1 MKEEIVKNKKLKKPK
16 QQQQPKRSTLTVLT
30 PELLE
35 PPNSILPSK
44 CKLSVS
50 AFIRE
55 KKLQITRELQRR
67 YYRAK
72 KLGIPVENCPLPDP
86 IWRRYQNG
94 GIRVHDFD
102 LNGCENDEMLF
113 DLVKEIVE
121 DVESAEI
128 GPDSGIPVNS
138 EIILPRSFLLDS
150 IHYAASIHCLHLQI
164 KAASKP
170 TNRLECPSPAERSKS
185 LEGFSDRYKST
196 LKTLV
201 KRTRRIWEGGVDN
214 KRAKVKDNDNDKNLK
229 IILKDTEIDLN
240 LDADTDLDTDYSEID
255 QVTDLECEFNES
267 VDSETIKSGHSET
280 ALNNSKASK
289 STLNF
294 DAILSRLLDTPE
306 ALSPVA
312 AYENYANV
320 NEYGADG
327 LWTFDSSAL
336 LAFGI
341 LAEEFIGRM
350 IDAHLED

>member
-1 MKEEIVKNKKLKKPK
+1 MEEKVVINKISKK
-16 QQQQPKRSTLTVLT
+16 QQQQQKQKRSGLTVLT

-35 PPNSILPSK
+35 PNSTLPN
-44 CKLSVS
+44 KLSVS

-102 LNGCENDEMLF
+102 LNGCDNDEMLF
-113 DLVKEIVE
+113 DLAKEIVE

-128 GPDSGIPVNS
+128 GPDSGIPINS

-150 IHYAASIHCLHLQI
+150 IHHAASIHCLHLQI
-164 KAASKP
+164 KANKS
-170 TNRLECPSPAERSKS
+170 TDRLECLSPVERSRS
-185 LEGFSDRYKST
+185 LEGFSERYKST

-201 KRTRRIWEGGVDN
+201 KRTRRIWEGGDNN
-214 KRAKVKDNDNDKNLK
+214 KRVKVKDNNLK
-229 IILKDTEIDLN
+229 TVKDTEIDLN
-240 LDADTDLDTDYSEID
+240 LDIDADLDTDYSEIELD
-255 QVTDLECEFNES
+255 DEVTDLECEFNES
-267 VDSETIKSGHSET
+267 VNSNTITPDDSETT
-280 ALNNSKASK
+280 LNDSKASK

-294 DAILSRLLDTPE
+294 DAILSKLLDTPE
-306 ALSPVA
+306 ALNPVA
-312 AYENYANV
+312 AYENYASV

-350 IDAHLED
+350 IDAHLEDSD